1 MEFLFRG
8 YANADSTCT
17 REFFDVGQTVTLKWN
32 NASTKYPSVTIVL
45 WNPTADGLYWSLD
58 GLDFITNVGF
68 VQWTVPE
75 IVGQHKLGIGNGI
88 NTHTP
93 PPKPKLSEDTEQLD
107 KENWLTVCVGP
118 AGGLGNSSESKVF
131 NIRRPVVTTTNS
143 RSSSSTASSAGSSSG
158 TGSLTSTLG
167 ALSSTNTGTLPP
179 NISDSNSSCVLIF
192 RRVGLQEADW

>member
-1 MEFLFRG
+1 MEEEEEEGLLLLRLRIRILRSRLEGNDPHPSIHPLLLSPPTYHGVCVTEVVIAFARSWNIIFGCRG
-8 YANADSTCT
+8 ADSMCT

-93 PPKPKLSEDTEQLD
+93 NCSKYKGA
-107 KENWLTVCVGP
+107 VG
-118 AGGLGNSSESKVF
+118 
-131 NIRRPVVTTTNS
+131 
-143 RSSSSTASSAGSSSG
+143 
-158 TGSLTSTLG
+158 
-167 ALSSTNTGTLPP
+167 
-179 NISDSNSSCVLIF
+179 
-192 RRVGLQEADW
+192 